1 MGYIRNMIKLEE
13 MGNEAIRATLGRRL
27 QRERL
32 NQNITQAR
40 LAEQAGIS
48 RRTLVA
54 AEKGE
59 GTTLDTLIRLLRGL
73 GKLGQLDQFLPEPP
87 VSPIQLAK
95 LNGKV
100 RQKASGKLRYPT
112 EHNTVWQWKED

>member
-13 MGNEAIRATLGRRL
+13 MGNEAIRAVLGRRL

-54 AEKGE
+54 TEKGE
-59 GTTLDTLIRLLRGL
+59 GTTLETLIRLLRGL

-87 VSPIQLAK
+87 ISPIQLAK

>member
-1 MGYIRNMIKLEE
+1 MDKLEE
-13 MGNEAIRATLGRRL
+13 MGNEAIRAELGTRL

-32 NQNITQAR
+32 NQNITQAV

-54 AEKGE
+54 AEKGK
-59 GTTLDTLIRLLRGL
+59 GTTLETLIRLLRGL

-87 VSPIQLAK
+87 ISPIQLAK
-95 LNGKV
+95 LKGKV
-100 RQKASGKLRYPT
+100 RQKASGKLHYPT
-112 EHNTVWQWKED
+112 EHNTAWKWKED